1 MSKQIIICDLD
12 GTLCNCEH
20 RVHHVRQSPK
30 NWDAFY
36 AGVKDDTVNEAVLRV
51 LENFLD
57 SDHWDYELIFS
68 SGRPERCRA
77 DTELWLW
84 EHGFENR
91 GDRSFGPSLRSEDGY
106 PYTLIMR
113 KVGDYRPDYVVK
125 QRMLD
130 KYIDKERVLFA
141 MDDRNQVVDMWRRN
155 GITCFQVQ
163 DGNF

>member
-36 AGVKDDTVNEAVLRV
+36 AGVWHDSVNEAVLRV
-51 LENFLD
+51 LENFME
-57 SDHWDYELIFS
+57 SDYWSYELIFS
-68 SGRPERCRA
+68 SGRPERCRV

-84 EHGFENR
+84 GNGFSNET
-91 GDRSFGPSLRSEDGY
+91 GY
-106 PYTLIMR
+106 PYTLLMR
-113 KVGDYRPDYVVK
+113 KDGDYRPDYVVK